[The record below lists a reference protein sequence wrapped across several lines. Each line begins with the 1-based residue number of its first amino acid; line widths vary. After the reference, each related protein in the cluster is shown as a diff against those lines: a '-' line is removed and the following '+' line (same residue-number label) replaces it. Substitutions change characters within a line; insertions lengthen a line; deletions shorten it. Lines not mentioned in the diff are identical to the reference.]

1 VRSAARRAPP
11 VEEIPNDKFLQATVT
26 CSGGLRANADG
37 AGGDT
42 FRSSCDHVSVIIAVG
57 PGCAMPTN
65 EPEPPT
71 LSQHAQL
78 SDGSSRFISKY
89 LGDDALGMVNI
100 AETSPARI
108 RA

>member
-1 VRSAARRAPP
+1 MTSSSKRRH
-11 VEEIPNDKFLQATVT
+11 L
-26 CSGGLRANADG
+26 LRRPSRQRRWRG
-37 AGGDT
+37 RRHLPFIVLT
-42 FRSSCDHVSVIIAVG
+42 TLVVIIAVG

-89 LGDDALGMVNI
+89 LGDDALGMLTSPK
-100 AETSPARI
+100 TSPARI